1 MNKKNILHYGHF
13 YSVQSEYHKNYFS
26 TSSLLSGGYA
36 IAAAI
41 SMGANKIYL
50 IGLMD
55 IKVEIKDF

>member
-1 MNKKNILHYGHF
+1 MSSNSRIFMNKKIFTLRHF

-41 SMGANKIYL
+41 SMGANKYI
-50 IGLMD
+50 
-55 IKVEIKDF
+55 